1 MHECSLIPRPP
12 PNFLPLAVMFF
23 LQLKMVQAWNINA
36 GQYKA
41 KLIMSLYI
49 SSHTA
54 ELGIAVEKH

>member
-1 MHECSLIPRPP
+1 MSVAS
-12 PNFLPLAVMFF
+12 FQGQYVFF
-23 LQLKMVQAWNINA
+23 MQLKMVQAWNINA

-41 KLIMSLYI
+41 ELTEFV